1 MAPPCVFAPLR
12 EMGLLIQAA
21 VLAKAQRRQ
30 GAKAAK
36 EKRPLLWRHL
46 ILKAHETLLHGYFGG
61 VYFDAGFA
69 KSAIIAL
76 AARCKSSGVRIICS
90 PRRPALTL
98 TRS

>member
-1 MAPPCVFAPLR
+1 MAPPLRLCAFARDGPPYS
-12 EMGLLIQAA
+12 GGGS
-21 VLAKAQRRQ
+21 RQ
-30 GAKAAK
+30 GAKTAK

-61 VYFDAGFA
+61 SYFDAGFA

-76 AARCKSSGVRIICS
+76 AARCKSSGERIICS

-98 TRS
+98 MRS

>member
-1 MAPPCVFAPLR
+1 MAPPLRLCAFARDGPPYS
-12 EMGLLIQAA
+12 GAGS
-21 VLAKAQRRQ
+21 RQ
-30 GAKAAK
+30 GAKAQSRK
-36 EKRPLLWRHL
+36 GETPTTWRHL

-61 VYFDAGFA
+61 GYFDAGFA

>member
-1 MAPPCVFAPLR
+1 MMWRELFTRAVFDRSGASKQLAPHSLHLFLKDHESLLR
-12 EMGLLIQAA
+12 
-21 VLAKAQRRQ
+21 
-30 GAKAAK
+30 
-36 EKRPLLWRHL
+36 
-46 ILKAHETLLHGYFGG
+46 GYLRGG
-61 VYFDAGFA
+61 YFDAGFA